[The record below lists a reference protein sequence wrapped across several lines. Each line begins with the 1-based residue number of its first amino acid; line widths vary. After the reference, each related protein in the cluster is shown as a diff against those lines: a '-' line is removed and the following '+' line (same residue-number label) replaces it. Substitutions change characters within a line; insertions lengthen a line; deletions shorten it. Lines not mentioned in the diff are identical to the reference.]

1 MDKYTLARM
10 FKEYIQV
17 RNRLDN
23 LRYLLFEDLASLE
36 ELPELE
42 KDDLK
47 RQHHYMTEYVLILE
61 RRALRQCDDE

>member
-1 MDKYTLARM
+1 M